1 MQMTSVFGKTIV
13 INCIMKIIFNLK
25 KQRFDNFIKLKGR
38 IHMKRF
44 LSSISFTLFAE
55 FMLSACATGT
65 PSNEGGNANGG
76 GAGNGNSGVSDDDAT
91 SAIQEKIQ
99 TVDPD
104 DGSSGID
111 SSVALTMYE
120 TLLTP
125 DEDGELQPL
134 LAEDYEVDDESKNFT
149 FFLRDAVEFTDG
161 EKFNA
166 EAVKANFERIIDSEG
181 SINGYKSLRNV

>member
-1 MQMTSVFGKTIV
+1 CN
-13 INCIMKIIFNLK
+13 NCIMKVIFNLK
-25 KQRFDNFIKLKGR
+25 KQRFQNLIKLKGR

-44 LSSISFTLFAE
+44 LSSMGFTLLAV

-65 PSNEGGNANGG
+65 SSNKGGNANGDGEGNATNG
-76 GAGNGNSGVSDDDAT
+76 GSDDNAT
-91 SAIQEKIQ
+91 IAVQENIQ
-99 TVDPD
+99 TMDPH

-111 SSVALTMYE
+111 ISVALTMYE

-149 FFLRDAVEFTDG
+149 FFLRDDVEFTDG
-161 EKFNA
+161 EKFDA
-166 EAVKANFERIIDSEG
+166 EAV
-181 SINGYKSLRNV
+181 

>member
-1 MQMTSVFGKTIV
+1 
-13 INCIMKIIFNLK
+13 
-25 KQRFDNFIKLKGR
+25 
-38 IHMKRF
+38 
-44 LSSISFTLFAE
+44 
-55 FMLSACATGT
+55 MLSECATGT
-65 PSNEGGNANGG
+65 PSNVGGNANGG
-76 GAGNGNSGVSDDDAT
+76 GEGNGNNGGIDDNAT
-91 SAIQEKIQ
+91 IAFQENIQ
-99 TVDPD
+99 TMDPH

-111 SSVALTMYE
+111 IIVALTMYE

-149 FFLRDAVEFTDG
+149 FFLRDDVEFTDG

-181 SINGYKSLRNV
+181 SINESK